1 MSWNRKQQM
10 NAYRCASVEQG
21 VRLGNLDL
29 AHGKPC
35 HAVALLI
42 IFAKFLVS
50 IATSKKIIEYL
61 IQAESKALSLNIAQY
76 IRAIACLVQCGQD
89 WISWD
94 NNCYRHGQ
102 SSENFFTIEDRRD
115 DAVDYCAKEFE
126 AEVFVPNSRDESE
139 FIATYLKGRTVSF
152 LDEPT
157 KING

>member
-1 MSWNRKQQM
+1 M

-29 AHGKPC
+29 AHGKLC
-35 HAVALLI
+35 HAVVLLT

-50 IATSKKIIEYL
+50 TAFSKNYRVFDL
-61 IQAESKALSLNIAQY
+61 FLSKTLSLDITHY
-76 IRAIACLVQCGQD
+76 ISAIACLVQCGQD

-102 SSENFFTIEDRRD
+102 SSENFFTIEPRRD

-139 FIATYLKGRTVSF
+139 FIASYLNGRTVSF
-152 LDEPT
+152 LNKLT
-157 KING
+157 KN